1 MTYGT
6 HPAQVETHDVG
17 VHIVTWT
24 MSILGMIAAAIGT
37 WFAVADEGTITL
49 FDRTYERADL
59 ADTWAPVLLILG
71 GAAALIGMVTSAFR
85 DYEHG
90 ENRWLV
96 ALEALLAV
104 VGGAA
109 IVFGIVLLF

>member
-1 MTYGT
+1 MAYGT
-6 HPAQVETHDVG
+6 HPAEVQTHDIG

-24 MSILGMIAAAIGT
+24 MTILGFIAAAIGT
-37 WFAVADEGTITL
+37 WFAAASEGTMTL
-49 FDRTYERADL
+49 FDRTYERSDL

-96 ALEALLAV
+96 ALEILLAL
-104 VGGAA
+104 VGVAA
-109 IVFGIVLLF
+109 VVFGIVLMF

>member
-1 MTYGT
+1 MAYDT
-6 HPAQVETHDVG
+6 HPAQVQTHDVG
-17 VHIVTWT
+17 VHVVTWT
-24 MSILGMIAAAIGT
+24 MSILGLIAAAIGT
-37 WFAVADEGTITL
+37 WFATVDEGTMTL
-49 FDRTYERADL
+49 FDRTYERSDL
-59 ADTWAPVLLILG
+59 ADTWAPILLILG
-71 GAAALIGMVTSAFR
+71 GGAALIGMVTSAFR

-90 ENRWLV
+90 ENTWLV

>member
-1 MTYGT
+1 MSTGT
-6 HPAQVETHDVG
+6 HPAEVQTHDVG

-24 MSILGMIAAAIGT
+24 VSILGLIAAAIGT
-37 WFAVADEGTITL
+37 WFATVEEGTITL
-49 FDRTYERADL
+49 FDRTYQRSDL
-59 ADTWAPVLLILG
+59 AESWGPALLILG

-90 ENRWLV
+90 ESVLLV
-96 ALEALLAV
+96 ALESVLAV

-109 IVFGIVLLF
+109 IVFGIVLMF